1 MGWAAGRLSSRAIRL
16 ELGPGSGAHTWHLR
30 LWSKATR
37 SQCTEGLGGEK
48 GAERVAKGFE
58 CCESAEVAEGGSVV
72 PYQCGGDQVI
82 KCTGTAISFGE
93 GHHTWGTHRGHNY
106 GDYLCTQL

>member
-1 MGWAAGRLSSRAIRL
+1 MSSRAIRL

-48 GAERVAKGFE
+48 GAERVEKGFE
-58 CCESAEVAEGGSVV
+58 CCESAEVAEGGSDVRYHGGCTRVGRVV
-72 PYQCGGDQVI
+72 RAPPQGAARVDLGLGQ
-82 KCTGTAISFGE
+82 G
-93 GHHTWGTHRGHNY
+93 RP
-106 GDYLCTQL
+106 

>member
-1 MGWAAGRLSSRAIRL
+1 MSSRAIRL

-48 GAERVAKGFE
+48 GAERVAK
-58 CCESAEVAEGGSVV
+58 VRRLRREGALCPISDGGCTRVNRAAGRARLARPQAGYRSG
-72 PYQCGGDQVI
+72 CGCSTEKLVWIGV
-82 KCTGTAISFGE
+82 TGG
-93 GHHTWGTHRGHNY
+93 
-106 GDYLCTQL
+106 